1 MDIKNEKLNSATQLS
16 YTVYYQK
23 ITMNYQAGKG
33 ILLFLYSRKR
43 EFFTFPG
50 ITTPKL

>member
-1 MDIKNEKLNSATQLS
+1 MDIKNEKLNPAKQLR
-16 YTVYYQK
+16 YILYYQK

-43 EFFTFPG
+43 EFFPFPG
-50 ITTPKL
+50 ITTQKL